1 MIELAYLTEER
12 EDLIAVYMVMKMETT
27 ETDEL

>member
-1 MIELAYLTEER
+1 MTELAYLREER